1 MQPIQ
6 LLMWQIRRS
15 DGRNRLGSW
24 YHCCIQVRFPNG
36 IQAEYDLQVPRLKF
50 LEVEQVVQN
59 LCLNCSDS
67 QLNSFKARLAESLV
81 PLNATIFAARLL
93 KSSLLEELD
102 DQPSSVSVTSQTTDS
117 DVASTD
123 SGGSTIPSVD

>member
-6 LLMWQIRRS
+6 LLMWRIQRS

-24 YHCCIQVRFPNG
+24 YHCCIQVKFPNG
-36 IQAEYDLQVPRLKF
+36 IQAEYDLQVPRSKF

-67 QLNSFKARLAESLV
+67 QLNSFRVRLADALA
-81 PLNATIFAARLL
+81 PLNATIFAVRLL
-93 KSSLLEELD
+93 KSSLSEESD
-102 DQPSSVSVTSQTTDS
+102 DQPSSVSATSQTTDS

-123 SGGSTIPSVD
+123 SGG

>member
-1 MQPIQ
+1 MKPIQ

-50 LEVEQVVQN
+50 LEVEQAVQS
-59 LCLNCSDS
+59 LCSNCSDS
-67 QLNSFKARLAESLV
+67 QLNSFKARLAENLA
-81 PLNATIFAARLL
+81 PLSATIFAARLH

-102 DQPSSVSVTSQTTDS
+102 DQPSSVSATSQTTDS
-117 DVASTD
+117 DVANTD
-123 SGGSTIPSVD
+123 SGG